1 MSEPAIANIILG
13 IVFGTLI
20 ILTLVITLVYHS
32 INNSR
37 RQQESNEFSAVILDT
52 SAALMIALD
61 SSGRVLR
68 FNQAFEAMTGLKAVT
83 VIGKPLRKLPKDLQ
97 NILTMRSEGTTHFH
111 DTSYFETVLSAR
123 GGSQHN
129 IAWSRKVMRDEK
141 GERKW
146 EAWIGIDVTERK
158 RIEMA
163 LQQSEMKN
171 TTILHAVPDLLFR
184 INGEGRYIDSLANN
198 GAMHGLPVEK
208 VPGKMIHE
216 VMPLAA
222 AKKAIECIERV
233 LNTKQPELFEYRM
246 PVSPKKGSEERDFEA
261 RMVVSGENEVLT
273 IVRDITERRQAER
286 SLQQAKEEL
295 ELRVQ
300 ERTAELQKA
309 NTVLKNEIKERH
321 EAEVRR
327 QTAEEKY
334 RRIFESAPLMYLI
347 TRHQD
352 GKPRII
358 DCNQQFLST
367 TGYEFDEIVDHG
379 LEEFYSEKSRSRLK
393 EGGYEQTLH
402 GDFFDEERELI
413 ARDGM
418 KIRTLL
424 HALPDYDE
432 DGNPVGTRAMYVNIT
447 RREEAEAALRESIE
461 QYRNIFETVGDGLVL
476 TDLSGNVVDANP
488 AACRIFGYTKD
499 ELIERSKKKGSFL
512 AYYERAA
519 QLGLIDSGKQ
529 PVSMESVEHRKS
541 GEALFAE
548 VRLSAVNYSGQKH
561 LLAAIRDITKRKM
574 AEQQIIQER
583 DRAQIYLDTAGTMFL
598 VINPQKRVELI
609 NRKGCEILGISEKEI
624 IGKNWF
630 DNFRPARLRKESV
643 EEFENVVSGKESL
656 KAYYENV
663 VQTRKGEEKVI
674 AWHNVLLKD
683 ADGTILGTLSS
694 GVDITNT
701 KEAQDELRKHREHL
715 EELVAERTARL
726 KSSNEKLN
734 EEIQER
740 RQAEHEL
747 TNSREQLRKLSARV
761 ETAREEERTHIAR
774 EIHDDLGQDLSIF
787 LMNLSWLEGQLPPD
801 AGELRDKTH
810 SMSEMVEGTIK
821 KMRRISQDLRP
832 SVLDHLGFA
841 AAINWQTR
849 RFQQQTGITCKLDNN
864 AEDIQLSEDY
874 SNGLFRIF
882 QEALT
887 NILRHAK
894 ATQINILMETVGD
907 SLRITVKDN
916 GVGISNSE
924 IHGSRSLG
932 LLGMRERVRFLNGKF
947 DIRGEEGKG
956 TTVVVSVP
964 LSEKE
969 GVADA

>member
-1 MSEPAIANIILG
+1 MSEPALANLILG

-37 RQQESNEFSAVILDT
+37 RQQESNEFSSVILDT

-68 FNQAFEAMTGLKAVT
+68 FNQAFEGMTGLKAST
-83 VIGKPLRKLPKDLQ
+83 VIGKPLKKLPQELQ
-97 NILTMRSEGTTHFH
+97 KILTKRTEGTTHFH
-111 DTSYFETVLSAR
+111 DSSYFETILSSR

-146 EAWIGIDVTERK
+146 EAWIGVDITERK

-163 LQQSEMKN
+163 LHQSEMKN

-184 INGEGRYIDSLANN
+184 VNGEGRYIDSLANN
-198 GAMHGLPVEK
+198 GTMHGLQVEN

-216 VMPLAA
+216 VIPLAS
-222 AKKAIECIERV
+222 AKVGMGRIERV
-233 LNTKQPELFEYRM
+233 LATNEPELFEYRM
-246 PVSPKKGSEERDFEA
+246 PVSSSDQEERDFEA
-261 RMVVSGENEVLT
+261 RMVISGENEVLM
-273 IVRDITERRQAER
+273 IVRDITERRRAER
-286 SLQQAKEEL
+286 SLQQAKAEL
-295 ELRVQ
+295 EQRVQ
-300 ERTAELQKA
+300 ERTAELQHA
-309 NTVLKNEIKERH
+309 NTILKNEIRERR
-321 EAEVRR
+321 EAEVKTK
-327 QTAEEKY
+327 TAEEKY
-334 RRIFESAPLMYLI
+334 RRIFEAAPLMYII

-358 DCNQQFLST
+358 DCNQQFLSS
-367 TGYEFDEIVDHG
+367 TGYEYDDVVNRS

-393 EGGYEQTLH
+393 EGGYEQLLH

-413 ARDGM
+413 AHDGM

-424 HALPDYDE
+424 HALPDYDN
-432 DGNPVGTRAMYVNIT
+432 DGNPIGTRAMYVNIT

-461 QYRNIFETVGDGLVL
+461 QYRNIFETVGDGLVM
-476 TDLSGNVVDANP
+476 TDVAGIVIDANP
-488 AACRIFGYTKD
+488 AACRMFGYTKE
-499 ELIERSKKKGSFL
+499 ELIERSKKKDGFL

-519 QLGLIDSGKQ
+519 QLGLIDSAGQ
-529 PVSMESVEHRKS
+529 PVSMETVEHRKS

-548 VRLSAVNYSGQKH
+548 VRLSPVNYSGQKH
-561 LLAAIRDITKRKM
+561 LLAAIRDITKRKT

-583 DRAQIYLDTAGTMFL
+583 DRAQVYLDTAGTMFL
-598 VINPQKRVELI
+598 VINTKKRVELI
-609 NRKGCEILGISEKEI
+609 NRKGCEILGFSEKDI

-630 DNFRPARLRKESV
+630 DNFRPARKRKEAV
-643 EEFENVVSGKESL
+643 TEFEQVIKGKQEL
-656 KAYYENV
+656 KTYYENAV
-663 VQTRKGEEKVI
+663 VTRKGAEKII
-674 AWHNVLLKD
+674 AWHNALLKD
-683 ADGTILGTLSS
+683 ADGTVLGTLSS

-701 KEAQDELRKHREHL
+701 MEAQDELRKHREHL
-715 EELVAERTARL
+715 EELVTERTARL
-726 KSSNEKLN
+726 KASNEQLN
-734 EEIQER
+734 GEIQER
-740 RQAEHEL
+740 KLAEAEL
-747 TNSREQLRKLSARV
+747 TNSREQLQKLTARV

-787 LMNLSWLEGQLPPD
+787 LMNLSWLEGQLPAD
-801 AGELRDKTH
+801 SEELRQKTH

-849 RFQQQTGITCKLDNN
+849 RFQQQTGIACELYNK
-864 AEDIQLSEDY
+864 AESVQLNEEY
-874 SNGLFRIF
+874 SNGIFRIF

-894 ATQINILMETVGD
+894 ATLITIQMEKVGD
-907 SLRITVKDN
+907 SLRLTVSDN
-916 GVGISNSE
+916 GVGISSAE

-932 LLGMRERVRFLNGKF
+932 LLGMRERVRFLDGKF
-947 DIRGEEGKG
+947 DIQGEEGKG
-956 TTVVVSVP
+956 TTVIVSVP
-964 LSEKE
+964 LSKQED
-969 GVADA
+969 VADA